1 MLIGMTGAAGSGK
14 STAAAWLAGNHGFE
28 MRSFAAPLKES
39 AAALLGV
46 EVEDLETWKNWPHAT
61 IRIEATRDSTH
72 TFHPD
77 HESSMT
83 VREFLQRYGTES
95 HRDVFGSDFWVDL
108 SMRDIGF
115 DYDARGVPVYPD
127 IVWTDCRFPNEAA
140 AIRKRAG
147 RLIRIERPGAG
158 VPGNHISEQPL
169 PAEVTIEND
178 GTLEE
183 LYEQLSEVVLEMKG
197 GVW

>member
-1 MLIGMTGAAGSGK
+1 MLIGMTGAAVSGK

-46 EVEDLETWKNWPHAT
+46 EVEDLEAWKNDPARFVSVGYERGPNLGHA
-61 IRIEATRDSTH
+61 
-72 TFHPD
+72 D
-77 HESSMT
+77 HRMT

-95 HRDVFGSDFWVDL
+95 HRDVFGQDFWVDL
-108 SMRDIGF
+108 SMRNIRF
-115 DYDARGVPVYPD
+115 DYNERGVPVYDD
-127 IVWTDCRFPNEAA
+127 IVWTDARFPNEAA